1 MNYWRQQAAAIRD
14 RLIQMRR
21 HIHKYPE
28 LGYKEINT
36 AKYLADILRSEGI
49 DVRENVGGTGIVAT
63 IVGAAPG
70 RTIALRADMDALPI
84 HEKTGKPYA
93 SSIAG
98 VSHAC
103 GHDAHSAILAG
114 TAILLQ
120 QHSRQIAG
128 TVKCIFQSAEECPPL
143 GGVLPMIEDGVLED
157 PRVDAIYALH
167 VTPDL
172 PVGKLGVAKGLAMA
186 ASDRVEIKILG
197 SGGHGSAPQQAV
209 DAVLVAAH
217 VVVALQSIV
226 SRNTSPHVPAVLS
239 IGVLRAGYRYNVI
252 ADSALLDCTVRT
264 VDNLTRQLM
273 QERIEQIV
281 DGVTRAMGARY
292 ELRYTPGY
300 PPASN
305 HPEQV
310 EKVMEAAEVTF
321 GPGSVRLLQQ
331 PSLTGEDFAHFLE
344 RVPGAFFWLGAR
356 LSNGEKQ
363 YPAHHPSFDIDE
375 GALPL
380 GVALF
385 CQLIEHELF
394 RE

>member
-49 DVRENVGGTGIVAT
+49 DVRENVGRTGIVAT

-310 EKVMEAAEVTF
+310 EKVIEAAEVTF

>member
-49 DVRENVGGTGIVAT
+49 DVRENVGRTGIVAT

-120 QHSRQIAG
+120 QHRRQIAG

-310 EKVMEAAEVTF
+310 EKVIEAAEVTF